1 MADLGSLR
9 VKLVADLRKFVAG
22 MKQGIAS
29 VKTFS
34 AGVVSG
40 MRRAARAIADFA
52 IRAGRSLAAFASR
65 WLKRAAIAVV
75 AFSAAMVKMAIDVEE
90 SENLIRVSFKGMTQ
104 SVIDWSEKLQKE
116 LGLNANTLRR
126 QAGLLNLLT
135 KSMGLTTEQAFR
147 LSTSITEIAVHVAS
161 LRNEGLE
168 VTLEKM
174 RSGLLGMSRPL
185 KDIGINV
192 DENAIGN
199 LLYKEGIDATAGS
212 MTQAQKI
219 MARYILILQAAEE
232 DTGDLARTADDTQ
245 NVFRVFMEQVKLLME
260 QMGGKLLP
268 IINAVAISMRDWLMA
283 NREDIVAWF
292 GTMVDNLQGVIT
304 FLKVDYRR
312 GFEGTLDVL
321 IALLGAFAQSMVAI
335 WRLTWTK
342 MGEDVLPLLVAG
354 ISAGVAKVKGILAA
368 AGRNIAE
375 LIMAP
380 ITGDPIF
387 TTFTEAIAGKTI
399 NLSLELKQVYTE
411 LHTRLKQITAET
423 LAWGAAHGKTGE
435 EIKAEQEARL
445 ARDKELA
452 RINEEI
458 RAKRLV
464 DLQNM
469 LADLK
474 TSLAETKQIQDA
486 TTEVVEQTLTK
497 WQSMWEDAAGSIVG
511 SMRTAWADMILQAKS
526 GTEIIAALVQR
537 MARSIIEASFTAF
550 VQPGIMKIFGAIAGR
565 GIGVQRSPA
574 TRTAEFFSGGGV
586 VKPVYAATGF
596 VAKGTDTVPAM
607 LTPGEM
613 VLPKELV
620 ELLGNSGGS
629 ITFNVNAIDAQ
640 NTAQWLNNNKRLIA
654 GMIYDTSRGNNPAS
668 RRLGN

>member
-1 MADLGSLR
+1 MADLGTLR
-9 VKLVADLRKFVAG
+9 VTLIANLRKFTAD
-22 MKQGIAS
+22 MQKGITQ
-29 VKTFS
+29 VKRFS
-34 AGVVSG
+34 ASVVSG
-40 MRRAARAIADFA
+40 MRRAARAVADFA
-52 IRAGRSLAAFASR
+52 MRAGRSLAAFASR
-65 WLKRAAIAVV
+65 WLKRAAIAML
-75 AFSAAMVKMAIDVEE
+75 AFGAASIKMAIDVEE
-90 SENLIRVSFKGMTQ
+90 AENLISVSFKEMTQ
-104 SVIDWSEKLQKE
+104 SVIDWSQKLQKE

-161 LRNEGLE
+161 LRNERLE
-168 VTLEKM
+168 LTLEKM

-199 LLYKEGIDATAGS
+199 LLYKEGIDATAES

-232 DTGDLARTADDTQ
+232 DTGDLARTADATQ

-268 IINAVAISMRDWLMA
+268 IVNAVAISMRNWLMD

-292 GTMVDNLQGVIT
+292 GTMVDNLQGVID
-304 FLKVDYRR
+304 FLRVDYRR

-321 IALLGAFAQSMVAI
+321 IALLGAFAQSMAAI

-354 ISAGVAKVKGILAA
+354 INKGVTKVKGILAA

-387 TTFTEAIAGKTI
+387 TTFTEAVAGNTI
-399 NLSLELKQVYTE
+399 NLGLELKQVYAD
-411 LHTRLKQITAET
+411 LHTQLKAITLET
-423 LAWGAAHGKTGE
+423 LAWGEAHGKTAQ
-435 EIKAEQEARL
+435 EIKADQEAQL
-445 ARDKELA
+445 AREKELA
-452 RINEEI
+452 RQNEAA

-469 LADLK
+469 LSDLK
-474 TSLAETKQIQDA
+474 SSLAETKQAQDTATEAMEVTSTRWADMWQDA
-486 TTEVVEQTLTK
+486 A
-497 WQSMWEDAAGSIVG
+497 SSIVG
-511 SMRTAWADMILQAKS
+511 SMRTAWADMIMQAKTS
-526 GTEIIAALVQR
+526 TEIVNALVQQMQR
-537 MARSIIEASFTAF
+537 AIIEASFTAF
-550 VQPGIMKIFGAIAGR
+550 VMPGLLNLFGAVAGS
-565 GIGVQRSPA
+565 GLGVQRAPA
-574 TRTAEFFSGGGV
+574 TRESQFFSGGGI
-586 VKPVYAATGF
+586 VKPVYAANGF
-596 VAKGTDTVPAM
+596 APRGTDTVPAM

-620 ELLGNSGGS
+620 EALGNNDPA
-629 ITFNVNAIDAQ
+629 INIQVQAIDEQ
-640 NTAQWLNNNKRLIA
+640 STAQFFHKNRRMLA
-654 GMIYDTSRGNNPAS
+654 GMLGQTSRSNNPNARGL
-668 RRLGN
+668 RR